1 MLSLENDFRSFRRYP
16 WINDCNAGGVLVNSW
31 RVSADNYLSR
41 LPPIEKSDAMLVI
54 AAGGTVLLN
63 SRHDRLLAA
72 DLGLAV
78 FGMFY
83 VFA

>member
-31 RVSADNYLSR
+31 CVSADNYLSR

-63 SRHDRLLAA
+63 SRHWGISMNKDLAKEIELRL
-72 DLGLAV
+72 
-78 FGMFY
+78 
-83 VFA
+83 